1 MTARQTSGKPEA
13 GKIGDFKIS
22 LAEWS
27 LNKELFGHKIDNLDF
42 PKIAREGYGIEAVEF
57 VNQFFKDKAQDSD
70 YLKDLKKRA
79 DDQGVTCVLIMI
91 DNEGDLSDPKQEA
104 RDKAVENHKKW
115 VDAAAMLGCHAI
127 RINTGHHYSPTNV
140 DQIAEA
146 CGKLTDYGT
155 TNKISIICENHGGPS
170 SDPDALIALMKAVNK
185 PGFGT
190 LPDFG
195 NFPQQDGKY
204 KIDVYDA
211 IARMMPYAKGVSA
224 KSYDFDSAGK
234 ETKLDY
240 ARILKIVSDAGY
252 HGLHRHRIRRRPYER
267 ARRHSGHQEL
277 AGIPAG
283 KHLSARA
290 VTQAEVGPAQGST
303 AMSLTND
310 FRSPAATAGAV
321 CSNRCG
327 ASTSTI
333 RVRLILPHDF
343 VRDLRR
349 DDAVA
354 GRSQI
359 EYRHRNPGDERRHV
373 DIHHGCKTRSKGI
386 RRNLGEGG
394 PERPAQPLI

>member
-1 MTARQTSGKPEA
+1 MIDATVNRRQFLEGSLASAALLSAGGARDVTARQTSGKPEA

-42 PKIAREGYGIEAVEF
+42 PKIAREEYGIEAVEF
-57 VNQFFKDKAQDSD
+57 VNQFFKDKAQDSE

-79 DDQGVTCVLIMI
+79 NDQGVTCVLIMI

-140 DQIAEA
+140 DQVAEA

-240 ARILKIVSDAGY
+240 ARILKIVTDAGY
-252 HGLHRHRIRRRPYER
+252 HGFVGIEYEGGRMSEPEGIRATKSLLETLR
-267 ARRHSGHQEL
+267 
-277 AGIPAG
+277 
-283 KHLSARA
+283 
-290 VTQAEVGPAQGST
+290 GST
-303 AMSLTND
+303 Y
-310 FRSPAATAGAV
+310 
-321 CSNRCG
+321 
-327 ASTSTI
+327 
-333 RVRLILPHDF
+333 
-343 VRDLRR
+343 
-349 DDAVA
+349 
-354 GRSQI
+354 Q
-359 EYRHRNPGDERRHV
+359 PG
-373 DIHHGCKTRSKGI
+373 
-386 RRNLGEGG
+386 
-394 PERPAQPLI
+394 P